1 MTMMIDS
8 QIATMV
14 IAVVTAV
21 QQIFGWSV
29 APYARAFAIRKVIDT
44 KKII

>member
-29 APYARAFAIRKVIDT
+29 APYPRPFEIRRIIDS